1 MLALL
6 FGQWHFSQAHII
18 TWHSLTLSAL
28 ILSESYL
35 SWGGRRLRHV
45 VTQKHYINSRLTQA
59 LSRQPVDLLWWENML
74 LTRKQRGTLWLWM
87 MADTSELAA
96 PEDKQLP
103 TEETCTG
110 VSYTPRGA
118 DKHEDV
124 SETVRQSMLLHEHPD
139 GRDEEHEADA
149 QTATAGA
156 DRKTSVPREVEL
168 AVRDDSDDCSGSVGS
183 LCSDRSRREC
193 PICSE
198 LFDLDRGVTSLSCN
212 HTLCHHCVAG
222 IMRQA
227 KDPGCLQCPF
237 CRQTTPF
244 TQLEIKRL
252 QEEWCSRGWTS
263 AIIIGPDPDHQVG
276 PRSLLYR
283 LFKCCSH
290 PPYLMKG
297 LRVFLLLVLLGCLL
311 YMVVPLVV
319 LALS

>member
-1 MLALL
+1 
-6 FGQWHFSQAHII
+6 
-18 TWHSLTLSAL
+18 
-28 ILSESYL
+28 
-35 SWGGRRLRHV
+35 
-45 VTQKHYINSRLTQA
+45 
-59 LSRQPVDLLWWENML
+59 
-74 LTRKQRGTLWLWM
+74 M

-96 PEDKQLP
+96 PEDKRLP

-124 SETVRQSMLLHEHPD
+124 SEAVTQSMLVRKHPD
-139 GRDEEHEADA
+139 GRDEGREADT

-156 DRKTSVPREVEL
+156 DRKTSVPRELEL

-183 LCSDRSRREC
+183 LRSDRSRREC

-198 LFDLDRGVTSLSCN
+198 LFDSDQGVTSLSCN

-227 KDPGCLQCPF
+227 KDPCRLQCPF

-252 QEEWCSRGWTS
+252 QEEWCSGGWNS
-263 AIIIGPDPDHQVG
+263 AIIIGPDPDHQVV
-276 PRSLLYR
+276 PRSLLHR
-283 LFKCCSH
+283 LFKCCIY

-311 YMVVPLVV
+311 YMVVPLVI